1 MPVANGGFKL
11 NAGASVNVSIPDG
24 WIGSW
29 SPRTGCEFNA
39 AGVGECE
46 VGDCGGF
53 LACDNDSGIMPA
65 NYTTVRRNTHYCL
78 LPGWLPSLTWA
89 LTLAHAAQAEFSLNA
104 WGGMDCYDV
113 VLTYYTVA
121 MLLQPSS
128 PACVAGGC
136 KSDLNAHCDTSPVNG
151 RMLSGAGIQVRR
163 CSRCGHSLCQRQK
176 LLNSGSPQR
185 L

>member
-1 MPVANGGFKL
+1 M
-11 NAGASVNVSIPDG
+11 
-24 WIGSW
+24 
-29 SPRTGCEFNA
+29 
-39 AGVGECE
+39 
-46 VGDCGGF
+46 GDYGRF

-65 NYTTVRRNTHYCL
+65 NYTTVRRNTHNCL

-128 PACVAGGC
+128 PACGAGGC
-136 KSDLNAHCDTSPVNG
+136 KSDLNARCDTAPVDG
-151 RMLSGAGIQVRR
+151 RMLSGAGIQVRWW
-163 CSRCGHSLCQRQK
+163 SSCGHSLCQR
-176 LLNSGSPQR
+176 LEFV
-185 L
+185 